1 VARPKRRAE
10 KLRRQEEWQMADL
23 NRLTA
28 TEAARKLATREI
40 TAVALLTDC
49 LERIRLREPA
59 IHAWTHVDAE
69 GAMRRARALDAQ
81 PSSGPLHGLPI
92 AVKDL
97 FDTFDMPT
105 SYGSP
110 IYANHRPAA
119 DASSVALTRAAGGI
133 VVGKTVTTEFATF
146 HPGPTCNPHN
156 PKHTPG
162 GSSSGSAAAVA
173 DWMVPLGFAS
183 QTAGSIVRPA
193 AFCGVVGYKPTYGT
207 INRVGAKMISDTLD
221 TVGVVSRSVPD
232 AALFVAALAD
242 RRELLIERPHTDAP
256 RVGLCRT
263 YEWDRASPETHAV
276 VEDAA
281 RRLARAGA
289 KVRDVA
295 LPPPFAGL
303 VDAQIAIMHR
313 EVALCLSH
321 ERLTHRDK
329 LTREMIAMIDAG
341 LAVTPERYDA
351 AQALARSCREALA
364 NVFAGIDVVIAPSAK
379 GEAPEGIHATGDP
392 LFNRMWTLLHV
403 PCVHLPVGQGPRSLP
418 VGVTVAGPL
427 GADRATL
434 LAADWIF
441 AKLG

>member
-1 VARPKRRAE
+1 
-10 KLRRQEEWQMADL
+10 MADL

-49 LERIRLREPA
+49 LERIREREPV
-59 IHAWTHVDAE
+59 IRAWTHIDVD
-69 GAMRRARALDAQ
+69 GAMRRASALDAQ
-81 PSSGPLHGLPI
+81 ATAGLLHGLPI
-92 AVKDL
+92 GVKDL

-119 DASSVALTRAAGGI
+119 DASSVALARAAGGI

-146 HPGPTCNPHN
+146 HPGPTCNPHG
-156 PKHTPG
+156 PTHTPG

-207 INRVGAKMISDTLD
+207 INRVGARMISDTLD
-221 TVGVVSRSVPD
+221 TVGVVSRSVAD
-232 AALFVAALAD
+232 AALFVAALSD
-242 RRELLIERPHTDAP
+242 RRELLIERPRADPP
-256 RVGLCRT
+256 RIGLCRT
-263 YEWDRASPETHAV
+263 YEWDRAASETVAV
-276 VEDAA
+276 VEGAA
-281 RRLARAGA
+281 RRLAKAGA
-289 KVRDVA
+289 KIRDVT
-295 LPPPFAGL
+295 LPQPFAGL

-321 ERLTHRDK
+321 ERLVHRGK
-329 LTREMIAMIDAG
+329 LSREMTAMIDAG
-341 LAVTPERYDA
+341 LAVATAHFDA
-351 AQALARSCREALA
+351 AQALARSCRAALA
-364 NVFAGIDVVIAPSAK
+364 GVFEGIDVVIAPSAV

-392 LFNRMWTLLHV
+392 LFNRMWTLLRV
-403 PCVHLPVGQGPRSLP
+403 PCVHLPVGRGPRGLP

-427 GADRATL
+427 AADRRTL
-434 LAADWIF
+434 LAADWILTR
-441 AKLG
+441 LGDR